1 LEQALAANPTGRSRE
16 KARDLWALSMILQWQ
31 GKIDAARP
39 LAEEG
44 LELWRETNDRLELAL
59 ALESVGWSQYT
70 KNDYVAALRS
80 MEECVDLYRELGS
93 EKLVTRGRV
102 AVGQMLAAL
111 GDVERTETL
120 ARERWRRVVRK
131 ANPKSY
137 ITHYIIWLIAN
148 CGAEIRKRLFLST
161 QTA

>member
-1 LEQALAANPTGRSRE
+1 MVLALALSLSRGKSVVGASTGRESHGPL
-16 KARDLWALSMILQWQ
+16 ARKGAGSLGAEYDSPVA

-44 LELWRETNDRLELAL
+44 LELWRETDDRLELAL

-70 KNDYVAALRS
+70 KNDYVAALRL

-111 GDVERTETL
+111 GDVERTEML
-120 ARERWRRVVRK
+120 ARE
-131 ANPKSY
+131 
-137 ITHYIIWLIAN
+137 
-148 CGAEIRKRLFLST
+148 
-161 QTA
+161 